1 MTLSVPRHVQHLD
14 LGDPAPGHLRLSEAR
29 PNRLDFAGIEA
40 GQRIGAGS
48 GDDATLMPAAYS
60 STCSIPP
67 RPPPV
72 TASGTDRSIQPDDKA
87 LIAAGLARMSEESRY
102 RRFMAPKPGFTSA
115 ELAYLTEIDHHDH
128 EALVAIDPSS
138 GEAVGVA
145 RYVRLPEEPRVAEPA
160 VAVIDDWQG
169 LGLGSELLQRLI
181 ARARE
186 EGVER
191 FRAVVMRE
199 NRPMLNMLERTPVG
213 GPGDR
218 RVGNRGRA
226 RVRAGKRA
234 HLRGLFDALKAA
246 ARGDLTFR
254 MRGR

>member
-1 MTLSVPRHVQHLD
+1 MLNSPT
-14 LGDPAPGHLRLSEAR
+14 
-29 PNRLDFAGIEA
+29 
-40 GQRIGAGS
+40 
-48 GDDATLMPAAYS
+48 ATTRDGKRVL
-60 STCSIPP
+60 I
-67 RPPPV
+67 
-72 TASGTDRSIQPDDKA
+72 RSIQPDDKA
-87 LIAAGLARMSEESRY
+87 LIVAGLARMSEESRY
-102 RRFMAPKPGFTSA
+102 HRFMSPKPGFTSA

-145 RYVRLPEEPRVAEPA
+145 RYVRLQEEPRVAEPA

-199 NRPMLNMLERTPVG
+199 NRPMLNMLEQNAPSAARETGGSGTGIELEFELEGGRTW
-213 GPGDR
+213 
-218 RVGNRGRA
+218 
-226 RVRAGKRA
+226 
-234 HLRGLFDALKAA
+234 RGLFDALKAA